1 MTITYMIAITEKELA
16 VLITAMMLAAGI
28 SIAPFL
34 GAEAQSVIPGGSVL
48 GLIDQS
54 NVEQTTVQVLNQ
66 EACTNESGEQS
77 NDCEV
82 DQTQSATSRTGHDTS
97 KSIINNIR

>member
-1 MTITYMIAITEKELA
+1 MAITYMIATTKKELA
-16 VLITAMMLAAGI
+16 ILMTAMMLAAGI

-34 GAEAQSVIPGGSVL
+34 GAEAQTIIPGGSVL
-48 GLIDQS
+48 GFIDQS

-77 NDCEV
+77 ND
-82 DQTQSATSRTGHDTS
+82 
-97 KSIINNIR
+97 